1 MFSNI
6 NTMKSTNKI
15 KIFAQSLVL
24 MLVASSCDPLMDS
37 CYTLSNN
44 SSETLH
50 ITVYPSAAENAC
62 ITDKQKPLCSGTV
75 GSKSDLD
82 LFLSTDFVGDIRVFL
97 SMADSCIVRLDDS
110 CGAVVKKWYRNY
122 DLSTSSKEFFDKS
135 YWTEKKENG
144 ILSINDNDL
153 ELINQ

>member
-1 MFSNI
+1 
-6 NTMKSTNKI
+6 
-15 KIFAQSLVL
+15 
-24 MLVASSCDPLMDS
+24 MDS

-50 ITVYPSAAENAC
+50 ITVYPSAAENTC

-144 ILSINDNDL
+144 IQFIFSINDNDL